1 MQVYRKIL
9 VTIDCS
15 SVDDTIVA
23 HVSAL
28 ALQNNAQVA
37 LLHVVHSHT
46 LDQHRVLD
54 ANNLTNRNQFSEK
67 TRQTSIGLKKRIT
80 IWQAVKWR
88 NPRMES
94 IMQKETDNE
103 TNHDGSESSGR
114 NKVDNENT
122 SGGKNVGRGLGR
134 GGGKGRRD
142 GTGGGRGRGGG
153 GKGGRR
159 K

>member
-1 MQVYRKIL
+1 LPYIRQG
-9 VTIDCS
+9 
-15 SVDDTIVA
+15 A
-23 HVSAL
+23 
-28 ALQNNAQVA
+28 AQVCSVSKGQFCKIVVI
-37 LLHVVHSHT
+37 LHGRAFLPNHKHGKGYKSNLVSEESQNI
-46 LDQHRVLD
+46 LDWP
-54 ANNLTNRNQFSEK
+54 SIK
-67 TRQTSIGLKKRIT
+67 TQG
-80 IWQAVKWR
+80 
-88 NPRMES
+88 MES